1 MPKHQN
7 HRRPATDKPVSTEHL
22 LAPTSALHLL
32 TDCTRTLQT
41 STVLT
46 YSPDLLYDGRGPHG
60 SHGAGGQEGLEGNPL
75 ARKTDAHFAQPE
87 GPERHPARSVCQL
100 TPDSVLAWCA
110 ARFTLIR
117 PDRRRR
123 GEQPAATGLRAQK
136 RARHSFC
143 VPSSFLFHSTQSP
156 SRSPLPFKSHRSGTV
171 LQASGPRLVDR
182 TLPIPTSPGTSV
194 LCHSLYFSTSL

>member
-1 MPKHQN
+1 MI
-7 HRRPATDKPVSTEHL
+7 TEHL

-32 TDCTRTLQT
+32 TDCTRTLLT

-60 SHGAGGQEGLEGNPL
+60 SHGAGRQEGLEGNPL

-117 PDRRRR
+117 PDRRRG
-123 GEQPAATGLRAQK
+123 GEQPAATGLSSK
-136 RARHSFC
+136 GSSSL
-143 VPSSFLFHSTQSP
+143 VLPSLFL
-156 SRSPLPFKSHRSGTV
+156 PLPLDLKPFKKPFTLQSHLSGTV
-171 LQASGPRLVDR
+171 VQASGPRLVDK
-182 TLPIPTSPGTSV
+182 TPSLPKLAWCVRPTSLT
-194 LCHSLYFSTSL
+194 HFSTTL